1 MLGSQNSRYSGLKG
15 KEKEEETNQELNH
28 LRATSKKSGTFR
40 GALCSGQ
47 PPPSPPALTEFFPTL
62 KHKKQ

>member
-28 LRATSKKSGTFR
+28 LRAASKKSGTFR

-47 PPPSPPALTEFFPTL
+47 PPPLSPGLNGVLPNIKT
-62 KHKKQ
+62 